1 MLKIT
6 NLETTYNDI
15 ILALRGVSLEVRPA
29 SIVALLG
36 GNGAGKSTTLNTVSG
51 IRKALNLKIED
62 GIIEFNGEVV
72 NEKQPHEV
80 AASGLLQV
88 PEGRRIFAELT
99 VLENLQIG
107 AYTTNAGTIFQQN
120 RERVYAYFPI
130 LKERTHQLA
139 GYLSG
144 GEQQMLAIARSLMA
158 GPRLI
163 MMDEPSLGL
172 APMIV
177 EEIFEIIR
185 RICREEKV
193 SILLVEQNANV
204 ALKIADYGY
213 VMENG
218 RIVMEGPGSV
228 LRENEDIKEFYLG
241 LSKAGSRK
249 SFRDVKHYRRRKRW
263 LS

>member
-1 MLKIT
+1 
-6 NLETTYNDI
+6 
-15 ILALRGVSLEVRPA
+15 
-29 SIVALLG
+29 
-36 GNGAGKSTTLNTVSG
+36 
-51 IRKALNLKIED
+51 
-62 GIIEFNGEVV
+62 
-72 NEKQPHEV
+72 
-80 AASGLLQV
+80 
-88 PEGRRIFAELT
+88 
-99 VLENLQIG
+99 
-107 AYTTNAGTIFQQN
+107 
-120 RERVYAYFPI
+120 
-130 LKERTHQLA
+130 
-139 GYLSG
+139 
-144 GEQQMLAIARSLMA
+144 
-158 GPRLI
+158 

-172 APMIV
+172 APMVV

-185 RICREEKV
+185 RICRGEDV

-241 LSKAGSRK
+241 LSKVGAKK